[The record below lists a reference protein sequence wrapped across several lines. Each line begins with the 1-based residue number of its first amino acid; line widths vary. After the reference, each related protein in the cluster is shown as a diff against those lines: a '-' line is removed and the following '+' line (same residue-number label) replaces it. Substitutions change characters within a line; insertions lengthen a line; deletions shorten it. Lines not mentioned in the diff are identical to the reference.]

1 MEPNHVLWDLAP
13 GGLSPGAYNSV
24 YHPLHTHHAQHL
36 HHPHTNPWMNHIHPF
51 TGGHARKNN
60 EEPRAFNNNILGVDS
75 VNNGLNA
82 SYQQPTLVTSSTSS
96 GSTTTPT
103 YPGRFEDTTHDNN
116 NEMVGFGQTYGRDSS
131 MPTRT
136 PPSGT
141 HSISTH
147 PYPTI
152 QQHLNRPLTSAQQHP
167 LPHLQ
172 RRDYYCP
179 TSNPLHHTYFQN
191 SQQQDHLYPVI
202 NNTSSPS
209 SNLAPPPTAS
219 TTTTTTTTSSNHTN
233 NQPPLSHRATSYFPL
248 DPFERDYR
256 VGSVLGKGGFGT
268 VYAGV
273 RISDGHS
280 VAIKHITKAKI
291 TEWGLVNGTRVPLEV
306 CLLMQLHDCPR
317 VVGILDCFQ
326 REDSF
331 LIIMDRP
338 EPCKDLFDFITEKG
352 VLEEQLARNFFRQ
365 VVETVIACH
374 RKGVIHRD
382 IKDENLLV
390 DLKTLDLKLIDFG
403 SGAFFREGAYSD
415 FDGTRVYAPPEW
427 IRFNRYQGLSGAVWS
442 LGILLY
448 DMVCGDIPFLHDEQ
462 ICSAEI
468 NFTSRLSAE
477 CRDLIRSCLQI
488 HPSSRIKLEE
498 IIHHPWMV
506 LRGDMGNASGGSGSS
521 SSSSSASSSS
531 SSMNRCV
538 SRSTS
543 RRPAPPTVAAEDLNN
558 GFKKNIPSGSS
569 SSNSSSSTLPPSL
582 DSTSSHIHEL

>member
-75 VNNGLNA
+75 A
-82 SYQQPTLVTSSTSS
+82 QQRP
-96 GSTTTPT
+96 PT

-219 TTTTTTTTSSNHTN
+219 TTTTTTPH
-233 NQPPLSHRATSYFPL
+233 PLITLTINPRFHIGQQ
-248 DPFERDYR
+248 
-256 VGSVLGKGGFGT
+256 V
-268 VYAGV
+268 
-273 RISDGHS
+273 ISLWIPSKEIIDDGHS

-415 FDGTRVYAPPEW
+415 FDGTRVYAPPEG
-427 IRFNRYQGLSGAVWS
+427 IRFKSLSRFIWRVFGPWES
-442 LGILLY
+442 FFY

-569 SSNSSSSTLPPSL
+569 SSNSSTLPPL
-582 DSTSSHIHEL
+582 P